1 MWIMFCII
9 AGSFLTYVAVDLALQ
24 ERKLLLTTK
33 AGAWLEQQPRW
44 KLYSFGMLFWW
55 FSMLLD
61 ALIAMLTRVQNCVKT
76 PAANVDADKARKIY
90 DGHPATTPVTASTP
104 VEDINLPPSLND

>member
-1 MWIMFCII
+1 
-9 AGSFLTYVAVDLALQ
+9 
-24 ERKLLLTTK
+24 
-33 AGAWLEQQPRW
+33 
-44 KLYSFGMLFWW
+44 
-55 FSMLLD
+55 MLLD